1 VKEAFL
7 AATQY
12 ISGITG
18 ATKCLQLLT
27 GVIGLAQ
34 SSRSVPE
41 SDADDW
47 A

>member
-1 VKEAFL
+1 VKESFL

-18 ATKCLQLLT
+18 ATKCLQLLK

-41 SDADDW
+41 SDADD
-47 A
+47 